1 MQWQTIM
8 RMFHSV
14 YGVFRDCRPVAALLH
29 DAERYLLIHIRA
41 AQTSEDDKIDDIRG
55 VHA

>member
-1 MQWQTIM
+1 M

-41 AQTSEDDKIDDIRG
+41 AQTSEDDKSDDIRG